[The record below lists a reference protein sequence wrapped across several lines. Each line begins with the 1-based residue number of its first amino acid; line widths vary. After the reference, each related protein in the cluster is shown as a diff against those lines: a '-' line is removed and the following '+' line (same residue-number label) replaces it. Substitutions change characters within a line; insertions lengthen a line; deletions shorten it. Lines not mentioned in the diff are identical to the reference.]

1 MGTDPNAPTDPGA
14 AETAKKLADQ
24 TIDLLGDA
32 VGLARDLPVDTA
44 KLLVSKLKAA
54 IAAVEDATK
63 GK

>member
-1 MGTDPNAPTDPGA
+1 MSTDPKPTDPGA

-32 VGLARDLPVDTA
+32 ASLARDIPVDTA
-44 KLLVSKLKAA
+44 KLLLNKLKAA
-54 IAAVEDATK
+54 ISAVEDATK